1 MGASVALGMIAF
13 IGAIATI
20 VLYPFVL
27 TYLVAMCFE
36 ARGEGQFVDAVLGWP
51 QPAPA
56 GPPAYSAPAAPYST
70 VSAPPALPYGA
81 PPAADQGQ
89 AYTPASLPP
98 QTALTQP
105 AAPEAPAL
113 SLGA

>member
-56 GPPAYSAPAAPYST
+56 GPPAYSAPAAP
-70 VSAPPALPYGA
+70 
-81 PPAADQGQ
+81 
-89 AYTPASLPP
+89 
-98 QTALTQP
+98 
-105 AAPEAPAL
+105 EAPAL